1 MVLFQPYRSKS
12 SASLW
17 KIRHCVLFV
26 YIIIWLYHGFLLILH
41 AVMRRI
47 LTSILAALMLCLTAR
62 AQVRLYVC
70 HHDSCEVYDTEHID
84 SITFLGRNF
93 RIDGQ
98 SPYSA
103 LQVDS
108 MMFKQPA
115 NLTMEERGWWGD
127 MREGESYFLAVLT
140 VEHDDFH
147 FDYHVRFSFTANDS
161 ICQTAKCEL
170 LFDEEWQWILF
181 FGKEDDTTG
190 GPPGEGD
197 PYIYVKETLTG
208 PRRFEIWK
216 MDDPVLPESCVWK
229 VSADRLAMYSDCSP
243 VLLGRPMSEVKI
255 IVEAWLFQ
263 PLKQIE
269 NPYYNNVEP

>member
-1 MVLFQPYRSKS
+1 
-12 SASLW
+12 
-17 KIRHCVLFV
+17 
-26 YIIIWLYHGFLLILH
+26 
-41 AVMRRI
+41 MRRI
-47 LTSILAALMLCLTAR
+47 LIFLLAALMLCLTAR

-84 SITFLGRNF
+84 SITFQGRNF

-108 MMFKQPA
+108 MVFKQPA

-127 MREGESYFLAVLT
+127 MREGESCFLAVLT
-140 VEHDDFH
+140 VEHDNLH
-147 FDYHVRFSFTANDS
+147 FDYQVKFTFTANDS

-170 LFDEEWQWILF
+170 LFDEVWQCWLF
-181 FGKEDDTTG
+181 FWEGESTTG
-190 GPPGEGD
+190 APGDGD

-208 PRRFEIWK
+208 PRRFETWK
-216 MDDPVLPESCVWK
+216 MDDPVLPEGCMWV
-229 VSADRLAMYSDCSP
+229 VSADELAMWSNCSP
-243 VLLGRPMSEVKI
+243 VLSGRPMNEVKI

-263 PLKQIE
+263 PSVKID
-269 NPYYNNVEP
+269 NPYNQENDD